1 MTQQSAGRWQQ
12 PLDPWLVVPCTVHT
26 NVQLAKVCSCPVG
39 VWKNQAMGALQLT
52 GMECRTV
59 HAVVGKHVSNEL
71 HLTEEVW
78 ALTFTEDVDV
88 V

>member
-1 MTQQSAGRWQQ
+1 MELAVSPACLLPRDAAVSREVAAALG
-12 PLDPWLVVPCTVHT
+12 PWLIVPCTVHI

-59 HAVVGKHVSNEL
+59 HAAVG
-71 HLTEEVW
+71 
-78 ALTFTEDVDV
+78 
-88 V
+88 